1 MKISSFALALALTAN
16 VISGTVAF
24 ISGPDGN
31 NDLMKDAVAKAL
43 LPEVKPLR
51 DTDSRSFPPLRNQIL
66 GTEVPVSLGLSFR
79 MISIHPT
86 DLHHSPQS
94 TTSSLIDRSQC
105 MFEYLS
111 LSRPDI
117 HTFGNMGIGGALH
130 AAMAPIA
137 TKVREKAASPMRLA
151 TP

>member
-51 DTDSRSFPPLRNQIL
+51 DTDSGSFPPLRNKIL

-105 MFEYLS
+105 MFEYW
-111 LSRPDI
+111 SRPDI

-130 AAMAPIA
+130 AAVAPIA
-137 TKVREKAASPMRLA
+137 TKVRDKAALPMRLA